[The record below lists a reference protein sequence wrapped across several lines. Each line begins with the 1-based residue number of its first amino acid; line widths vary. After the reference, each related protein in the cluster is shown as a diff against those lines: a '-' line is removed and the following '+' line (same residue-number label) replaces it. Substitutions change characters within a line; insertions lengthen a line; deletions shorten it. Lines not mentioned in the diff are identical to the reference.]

1 MVALVT
7 DPAVH
12 AQRQNRC
19 YFGPLVG
26 DLGQTWRNSAAWEA
40 KVNLVSIF

>member
-7 DPAVH
+7 DPGADP
-12 AQRQNRC
+12 QLQNRC

-26 DLGQTWRNSAAWEA
+26 DLGQTWRNAAAWEA
-40 KVNLVSIF
+40 KTNMVSIF